1 MNLDEQV
8 SNTRMFLW
16 SLAVIAG
23 VFLLALFTPD
33 RPAEIS
39 QKRCYYNHKCTD
51 PTASHVQFHARDTG
65 NYLNIEMDF
74 IRDDQSENPALACR
88 APNQLSNSIWSQL
101 LTRSAKQLVISFD
114 L

>member
-16 SLAVIAG
+16 SLAAIAG
-23 VFLLALFTPD
+23 VLLLALFTPD
-33 RPAEIS
+33 RSAGTS
-39 QKRCYYNHKCTD
+39 DKRCYYNRECTD
-51 PTASHVQFHARDTG
+51 PAANRVQFHARDIG
-65 NYLNIEMDF
+65 DYLNIEMDF
-74 IRDDQSENPALACR
+74 IRGGQPENPALACR
-88 APNQLSNSIWSQL
+88 APNQLDKSVWSQL